1 MEQSNAE
8 ENLVELL
15 QKFKL
20 NLLPITVNMTHV
32 TDNWKARK
40 RKNYA
45 DVVKVT
51 QTQPLVSESN
61 SSHVN
66 EKNGE
71 NQVDIEKI
79 KSLLM
84 IFFNIYINIIMVL
97 HRHILN

>member
-1 MEQSNAE
+1 M
-8 ENLVELL
+8 ELL

-20 NLLPITVNMTHV
+20 NLLPITVNKAHV
-32 TDNWKARK
+32 TDNWKVRK

-51 QTQPLVSESN
+51 QTQPLVSENN
-61 SSHVN
+61 SSRVN

-79 KSLLM
+79 TSLLM
-84 IFFNIYINIIMVL
+84 IFYIYIYI
-97 HRHILN
+97 

>member
-32 TDNWKARK
+32 TDNRKARK

-45 DVVKVT
+45 DVKVT